1 MIEEKKYTP
10 KAEEDYKEFM
20 SRVISDQKEVAP
32 MRILEQLVEIAVAEI
47 KSLTFDI
54 SATSTIKNLTI
65 SIRHRGRQIDDHMIR
80 IMEDHTDRVTYRKDD
95 DEWVLT
101 LRRDFPYIY

>member
-1 MIEEKKYTP
+1 
-10 KAEEDYKEFM
+10 
-20 SRVISDQKEVAP
+20 

-54 SATSTIKNLTI
+54 SATSTVKSLTI
-65 SIRHRGRQIDDHMIR
+65 FIRHRGRQIDDHMIR
-80 IMEDHTDRVTYRKDD
+80 IMEDHTDNVSYRKDD

-101 LRRDFPYIY
+101 LRRDYPSFY